1 MDECDFF
8 KLLLPMNDENQ
19 CSPHVDDEF
28 RGIKIAMPANINMSD
43 KGKIPIVGT
52 IQVSGETDMKGG
64 GKLKQHMVIV
74 FVNKN
79 THQTF
84 SFNMVPDK
92 EPIKQ
97 DKSALPVSNLVP
109 ESDYIVN
116 MYFAIDALYFY
127 PDFPEISADYSV
139 YTTVLDIKSNVI
151 ETKIAY

>member
-8 KLLLPMNDENQ
+8 KLSLPKSGENE
-19 CSPHVDDEF
+19 CSPHVDEEF
-28 RGIKIAMPANINMSD
+28 RGIKIATPAKINMSD

-52 IQVSGETDMKGG
+52 IQVSGETDMKRR

-84 SFNMVPDK
+84 SFNMVPHK
-92 EPIKQ
+92 EPIEQ

-109 ESDYIVN
+109 ENDYIVN

-127 PDFPEISADYSV
+127 PTFPKISADYSV

-151 ETKIAY
+151 ETKIVY